1 MEIARLLENKKKG
14 KIYGLM
20 GNINISTNN
29 NNISIIEAY
38 KPNTTVK
45 EYLNSPKDIS
55 SLKLVMVN
63 SNVIDKD
70 ASTLSNEELKC
81 INLAKALIE
90 KKEYIVLD
98 YFEKGFNYKEK
109 EAYKRLFKKLAA
121 EYNETIIVFTNDIE
135 FLWDLCEEIIYVD
148 NDEVTNFSKN
158 VYFELLEYIDKPEI
172 SKIID
177 LIRDKGIKIEDYKNV
192 LDLLKAIYRL
202 KEGSNEISN

>member
-63 SNVIDKD
+63 SDVIDKH

>member
-29 NNISIIEAY
+29 SNISIIEAY

-45 EYLNSPKDIS
+45 EFLNSSKDIS

-63 SNVIDKD
+63 SNVIDKH

-98 YFEKGFNYKEK
+98 YFEKSFNYKEK
-109 EAYKRLFKKLAA
+109 EAYKRLFKKLAT

-148 NDEVTNFSKN
+148 NDEVTNFSKSD
-158 VYFELLEYIDKPEI
+158 YFKLLEYINKPEI

-177 LIRDKGIKIEDYKNV
+177 LIRDKRIKIEDYKNV
-192 LDLLKAIYRL
+192 LDLLKAIYRI

>member
-29 NNISIIEAY
+29 SNISIIEAY

-45 EYLNSPKDIS
+45 EFLNSSKDIS

-63 SNVIDKD
+63 SNVIDKH

-81 INLAKALIE
+81 INLAKSLIE
-90 KKEYIVLD
+90 KKEYVVLD

-109 EAYKRLFKKLAA
+109 EAYKRLFKKLAT

-158 VYFELLEYIDKPEI
+158 AYFELLEYIDKPEI

-177 LIRDKGIKIEDYKNV
+177 LIREKEIKIEDYKNV
-192 LDLLKAIYRL
+192 LDLLKAIYRI

>member
-29 NNISIIEAY
+29 SNISIIEAY

-45 EYLNSPKDIS
+45 EFLNSSKDIS

-63 SNVIDKD
+63 SNVIDKH

-81 INLAKALIE
+81 INLAKSLIE

-109 EAYKRLFKKLAA
+109 EAYKRLFKKLAT

-158 VYFELLEYIDKPEI
+158 AYFELLEYIDKPEI

-177 LIRDKGIKIEDYKNV
+177 LIREKKIKIEDYKNV

>member
-14 KIYGLM
+14 KIYGLI

-29 NNISIIEAY
+29 SNISIIEAY
-38 KPNTTVK
+38 KPNTTIK

-63 SNVIDKD
+63 SDVIDKHT
-70 ASTLSNEELKC
+70 STLSNEELKC

-109 EAYKRLFKKLAA
+109 EAYKRLFKKLAT
-121 EYNETIIVFTNDIE
+121 EYNKTILIFTNDIE
-135 FLWDLCEEIIYVD
+135 FLWDLCEEIIFVD
-148 NDEVTNFSKN
+148 NDEVTNFSKKA
-158 VYFELLEYIDKPEI
+158 YFELLEYIDKPEI

>member
-1 MEIARLLENKKKG
+1 MEIARLLENKEKG

-29 NNISIIEAY
+29 SNISIIEAY

-45 EYLNSPKDIS
+45 DYLNSPKDIS
-55 SLKLVMVN
+55 SLKLVMV
-63 SNVIDKD
+63 SSAVIDKD
-70 ASTLSNEELKC
+70 ATTLSFEELKC
-81 INLAKALIE
+81 LNLAKALIE

-109 EAYKRLFKKLAA
+109 EAYKRLFKKLAT

-148 NDEVTNFSKN
+148 NDEVTNFSKSS
-158 VYFELLEYIDKPEI
+158 YFELLEYIDKPEI